1 MPLSPPRLP
10 RLAPLAL
17 GAALALTACAND
29 APKQT
34 SSSPTTDGTTHAD
47 ITQAADVAV
56 APVLMTPSGPANEL
70 GYLPVLEY
78 HRFGPTEERW
88 TRTPANFRKDLAFL
102 HANGYYMVNMAD
114 VAARK
119 LAVPAGKKPVV
130 LTFDD
135 STEGQFRFL
144 KGPDGKWKTG
154 PDGKKVIDPD
164 CAVGMLDAHLK
175 AHPDAGRGATFY
187 VLPSGFDQ
195 DGVIGEK
202 FRHLVETGREIGNHT
217 WTHDSLATMSPARIE
232 EHLGKLQ
239 KFVSSEVGKPYAITT
254 LALPFGIGPRDAA
267 GLAKVVK
274 GGSGPSAYHHQV
286 LLLVGAN
293 PAYSPFDRRYKA
305 TAVARIQ
312 AIDSE
317 FKTWFNRSAGST
329 SRVREPWVPF
339 VSDGD
344 PNTVSFPLAAQRNFN
359 PAALAAGQQA
369 RPFDPAKA
377 SAAAA
382 APTTSPSGSASGAS
396 PSPAPLAA
404 ASPSP
409 AESQGAASPSAA
421 PAAQASGAPASI
433 PPGVAALDHHPGYG
447 KKLPK
452 GGEYQDGVIRHRV
465 AAGDSVEAIAWSYLR
480 MTDFYT
486 YPKLAQAIRD
496 TNKANRP
503 LRIGEWLTI
512 PGVRKAPPKAALVKR
527 EKSFPAR
534 GVYVTGTTAGSEM
547 LWSLVKDLKAHGG
560 NTVVFDAKDMSG
572 VISYETEVPLA
583 KAVKAYRGGMIQ
595 DLPKM
600 LERLHAEGIHA
611 VARLTLFHDAR
622 LAQSKPQWALR
633 SKRTG
638 APWREWGNLVWVDA
652 SRPEVQDYNLALA
665 RELIALGVDEIQ
677 FDYVRF
683 PAQGDTPD
691 VAWATMKSQPTKH
704 EVITAWVKR
713 AHEAIAPTGALLS
726 ADVYGVVA
734 WDQGI
739 DVRITGQRLEDL
751 GSHLDVISPM
761 LYPSHFY
768 SNFDNKDYPPDHP
781 EYFISE
787 GVKRTAKKTAG
798 TGVVIRPWIQAFP
811 YRIRNYGPAYVARQ
825 LKANDAARGTGWLL
839 WNAENSYKVGF
850 AGVDQAGAAAPVR
863 SAAAVQSGSPQP

>member
-1 MPLSPPRLP
+1 MPRSTPHLLRLG
-10 RLAPLAL
+10 PLTL
-17 GAALALTACAND
+17 GAALLVSACAHT
-29 APKQT
+29 APKET
-34 SSSPTTDGTTHAD
+34 AASPGTEGATNAD
-47 ITQAADVAV
+47 ISHAANVAV
-56 APVLMTPSGPANEL
+56 APVLKTAAGPANEL
-70 GYLPVLEY
+70 GYIPVLEY
-78 HRFGPTEERW
+78 HRFGPKEERW
-88 TRTPANFRKDLAFL
+88 TRTPANFRKDLQFL
-102 HANGYYMVNMAD
+102 HANGYHLVNMAD
-114 VAARK
+114 VAAKR

-135 STEGQFRFL
+135 STEGQFRYL
-144 KGPDGKWKTG
+144 KGADGKWRTG
-154 PDGKKVIDPD
+154 ADGKKVIDPD
-164 CAVGMLDAHLK
+164 CAVGMLDAFAK

-202 FRHLVETGREIGNHT
+202 FRYLVETGREIGNHT
-217 WTHDSLATMSPARIE
+217 WTHDSLATMSPPRIE

-239 KFVSSEVGKPYAITT
+239 KFVATEVGKPYAITT

-274 GGSGPSAYHHQV
+274 GGAGPTAYHHQV

-293 PAYSPFDRRYKA
+293 PAYSPFDKRYKA

-312 AIDSE
+312 CIDSE
-317 FKTWFNRSAGST
+317 FKTWFNRPVGST
-329 SRVREPWVPF
+329 DRAREPWVPF

-344 PNTVSFPLAAQRNFN
+344 PSTVSFPVASQKHFN
-359 PAALAAGQQA
+359 PASLVAGQQA
-369 RPFDPAKA
+369 KPFDPAKA
-377 SAAAA
+377 TTAEASPAASPAGQAA
-382 APTTSPSGSASGAS
+382 APASSPSQAAAEPNGALAATLT
-396 PSPAPLAA
+396 SPAP
-404 ASPSP
+404 
-409 AESQGAASPSAA
+409 SAV
-421 PAAQASGAPASI
+421 ASGAPASAA
-433 PPGVAALDHHPGYG
+433 PAPQALDHHPGYG
-447 KKLPK
+447 RKLPK
-452 GGEYQDGVIRHRV
+452 GGEYREGTIRHRV

-496 TNKANRP
+496 ANKANRP
-503 LRIGEWLTI
+503 LKIGEWLTI
-512 PGVRKAPPKAALVKR
+512 PGVRQAPPKAALVRRDKT
-527 EKSFPAR
+527 FPAR
-534 GVYVTGTTAGSEM
+534 GVYVTGTTAGSES
-547 LWSLVKDLKAHGG
+547 LWSLVKELKAHGG

-572 VISYETEVPLA
+572 VISYETNVPLA
-583 KAVKAYRGGMIQ
+583 RTIKAYRGGMIH

-633 SKRTG
+633 SKRSG

-652 SRPEVQDYNLALA
+652 SRPEVQDYNMALA
-665 RELIALGVDEIQ
+665 QELIAQGVDEVQ

-691 VAWATMKSQPTKH
+691 VGWATMKTQPTKH

-713 AHEAIAPTGALLS
+713 AHEAIKPTGALLS

-751 GSHLDVISPM
+751 GHHLDAISPM

-768 SNFDNKDYPPDHP
+768 SNFDNKGYPPDHP
-781 EYFISE
+781 EHFISE

-798 TGVVIRPWIQAFP
+798 SGVVIRPWVQAFP

-825 LKANDAARGTGWLL
+825 LRANDAAKGTGWLL

-850 AGVDQAGAAAPVR
+850 AGVDQVGSTPVR
-863 SAAAVQSGSPQP
+863 SAAAVSASSPHP

>member
-1 MPLSPPRLP
+1 MSLSLPRLP
-10 RLAPLAL
+10 RLTPVTL
-17 GAALALTACAND
+17 GAAIAVTACAST
-29 APKQT
+29 APKEAT
-34 SSSPTTDGTTHAD
+34 GSPSPGSTTHAD
-47 ITQAADVAV
+47 VARPAGTAV
-56 APVLMTPSGPANEL
+56 GPVLMTRGGPANEL
-70 GYLPVLEY
+70 GYIPVLEY
-78 HRFGPTEERW
+78 HRFGPKEERW

-114 VAARK
+114 VAAKR

-135 STEGQFRFL
+135 STEGQFRYL
-144 KGPDGKWKTG
+144 KGPDGRWKTG

-164 CAVGMLDAHLK
+164 CAVGMLDAFGK
-175 AHPDAGRGATFY
+175 AHPDAGSGATFY

-239 KFVSSEVGKPYAITT
+239 RFVSAQVGKPYPITT

-267 GLAKVVK
+267 GLAKVVR
-274 GGSGPSAYHHQV
+274 GGTGPAAYHHKV

-312 AIDSE
+312 CIDSE
-317 FKTWFNRSAGST
+317 FKTWFNRPAGST
-329 SRVREPWVPF
+329 ARVREPWVPF

-344 PNTVSFPLAAQRNFN
+344 PNTVSFPLSAQRHFN
-359 PAALAAGQQA
+359 PAALMAGQQA

-382 APTTSPSGSASGAS
+382 PPAPTPSAQ
-396 PSPAPLAA
+396 AA
-404 ASPSP
+404 ASSAP
-409 AESQGAASPSAA
+409 AEAATVVPSASPV
-421 PAAQASGAPASI
+421 AQASGAPASLA
-433 PPGVAALDHHPGYG
+433 PVPAGLDHHPGYG
-447 KKLPK
+447 RKLPK
-452 GGEYQDGVIRHRV
+452 GGEYRDGVIRHQV
-465 AAGDSVEAIAWSYLR
+465 AAGDSVEAIAWGYLR

-486 YPKLAQAIRD
+486 YPKLAQAIR
-496 TNKANRP
+496 NVNQANRP
-503 LRIGEWLTI
+503 LKIGEWLTI
-512 PGVRKAPPKAALVKR
+512 PRVRQAPPKASLVKR
-527 EKSFPAR
+527 DKSFPAK
-534 GVYVTGTTAGSEM
+534 GIYVTGTTAGSEM

-572 VISYETEVPLA
+572 VVSYDTAVPLA
-583 KAVKAYRGGMIQ
+583 RAIKAYRGGMIH

-600 LERLHAEGIHA
+600 LARLHDEGIHA

-633 SKRTG
+633 SRRTG

-665 RELIALGVDEIQ
+665 RELIDLGVDEIQ

-691 VAWATMKSQPTKH
+691 VAWSTMKTQPTKH

-713 AHEAIAPTGALLS
+713 AHDAIAPTGALLS

-739 DVRITGQRLEDL
+739 DVKITGQRLEDL
-751 GSHLDVISPM
+751 GHHLDVLSPM

-768 SNFDNKDYPPDHP
+768 SNFDNKRYPPDHP
-781 EYFISE
+781 EHFIGE

-798 TGVVIRPWIQAFP
+798 SGVVIRPWIQAFP
-811 YRIRNYGPAYVARQ
+811 YRIRNYGPTYVARQ
-825 LKANDAARGTGWLL
+825 LKANEAAQGTGWLL
-839 WNAENSYKVGF
+839 WNAENSYKIGF
-850 AGVDQAGAAAPVR
+850 AGVHEAGAAAPVR
-863 SAAAVQSGSPQP
+863 SAAAPPASSPRP